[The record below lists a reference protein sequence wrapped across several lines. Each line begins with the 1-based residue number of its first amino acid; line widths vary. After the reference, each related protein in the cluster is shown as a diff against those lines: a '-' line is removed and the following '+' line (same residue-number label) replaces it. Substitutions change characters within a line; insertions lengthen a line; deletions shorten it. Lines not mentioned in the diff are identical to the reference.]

1 MIRQIQTRDKI
12 DALSSKQLVTL
23 SSPASAAAEAYRTVR
38 TNLLHN
44 ALLNSPGSVVALM
57 SSGPHK
63 DRSAVCANLGVA
75 LAQAGK
81 KTLIVDCDLRHP
93 VLHEAFGLDNPSG
106 VADIVAEEQGLEETW
121 QEPLPGLKVITG
133 GPSPLDPTELLES
146 ERFANFLD
154 QVRRDFDHV
163 LIEAPPLDGV
173 SDAAILAAQ
182 SDGVL
187 LVLDYRKTRKKNVQ
201 LVMRSLHAVRA
212 NVLGTVLTNVRGAKS
227 A

>member
-1 MIRQIQTRDKI
+1 MIRQIQMRDKI
-12 DALSSKQLVTL
+12 DVLSSKQLVTL
-23 SSPASAAAEAYRTVR
+23 SNPASAAAEAYRTVR

-44 ALLNSPGSVVALM
+44 ALLNISGSAVALM
-57 SSGPHK
+57 SPGPHK
-63 DRSAVCANLGVA
+63 GRSAVCANLGVV

-81 KTLIVDCDLRHP
+81 KTLIVDCDLRDP

-106 VADIVAEEQGLEETW
+106 TADIVAEGQGLEEVW

-133 GPSPLDPTELLES
+133 GPSPPDPTELLES

-154 QVRRDFDHV
+154 QARRDFDHV
-163 LIEAPPLDGV
+163 LVEAPPVDGV
-173 SDAAILAAQ
+173 SDAVILAAQ

-187 LVLDYRKTRKKNVQ
+187 LVLDYGKTRKKNVQ
-201 LVMRSLHAVRA
+201 RAMRSLEAVRA
-212 NVLGTVLTNVRGAKS
+212 NVLGTVLTNVKGARS